1 MEKCSKCKKKIS
13 DDTIICNFCG
23 EQQDISR
30 SGRALKKNKKKTL
43 IISLCFVGLLVILAG
58 GFLYM
63 QHQNEVAKKD
73 VAALFDSDNL
83 LKEDVTSDKLA
94 MVNRTVS
101 KVINPQVKKSLQEDL
116 ITATSMLNVNEG
128 LKAVL
133 NDENII
139 NEKVTTKQLN
149 DIKDSLDKVKS
160 VSKKFYAD
168 NIKSYSS
175 AQQQYNEYIKLVKE
189 IEALYKNTNINEDT
203 SRAIYEKLMSRN
215 EKIKNDSLKKNLAT
229 KLTGIEKELLKSEEE
244 ARKNIINLSEVE
256 IVNRVKAYYFS
267 QTDITDDSVKVNYS
281 VAYSGSPSNGDI
293 MYLNPLTNTSSVEG
307 SYTLTNRGDFKYTD
321 ATGNVLPEY
330 NGNIFDDVSQEMI
343 DAIPEFVPPSEETID
358 DTPEFTQSSFMGDWT
373 SENLIISITESEVVM
388 GKQQS
393 GSAVFGHI
401 VEQSFDGNTNT
412 LSISAYE
419 EANRLNGASKDREF
433 NVQFVIKQNEGET
446 YIEYQGKKFQ
456 Q

>member
-1 MEKCSKCKKKIS
+1 
-13 DDTIICNFCG
+13 
-23 EQQDISR
+23 
-30 SGRALKKNKKKTL
+30 
-43 IISLCFVGLLVILAG
+43 
-58 GFLYM
+58 M

-128 LKAVL
+128 LKAIL

-189 IEALYKNTNINEDT
+189 IETLYKNTNINEDT

-215 EKIKNDSLKKNLAT
+215 EKIKNDSLKK
-229 KLTGIEKELLKSEEE
+229 KLSYQINWNRKRTFEK
-244 ARKNIINLSEVE
+244 
-256 IVNRVKAYYFS
+256 
-267 QTDITDDSVKVNYS
+267 
-281 VAYSGSPSNGDI
+281 
-293 MYLNPLTNTSSVEG
+293 
-307 SYTLTNRGDFKYTD
+307 
-321 ATGNVLPEY
+321 
-330 NGNIFDDVSQEMI
+330 
-343 DAIPEFVPPSEETID
+343 
-358 DTPEFTQSSFMGDWT
+358 
-373 SENLIISITESEVVM
+373 
-388 GKQQS
+388 
-393 GSAVFGHI
+393 
-401 VEQSFDGNTNT
+401 
-412 LSISAYE
+412 
-419 EANRLNGASKDREF
+419 
-433 NVQFVIKQNEGET
+433 
-446 YIEYQGKKFQ
+446 
-456 Q
+456 

>member
-1 MEKCSKCKKKIS
+1 MKKCSKCKKKIS

-30 SGRALKKNKKKTL
+30 SGRALKKNKKKNL

-128 LKAVL
+128 LKAIL

-215 EKIKNDSLKKNLAT
+215 EKIKNDSLKKT
-229 KLTGIEKELLKSEEE
+229 
-244 ARKNIINLSEVE
+244 
-256 IVNRVKAYYFS
+256 
-267 QTDITDDSVKVNYS
+267 
-281 VAYSGSPSNGDI
+281 
-293 MYLNPLTNTSSVEG
+293 
-307 SYTLTNRGDFKYTD
+307 
-321 ATGNVLPEY
+321 
-330 NGNIFDDVSQEMI
+330 
-343 DAIPEFVPPSEETID
+343 
-358 DTPEFTQSSFMGDWT
+358 
-373 SENLIISITESEVVM
+373 
-388 GKQQS
+388 
-393 GSAVFGHI
+393 
-401 VEQSFDGNTNT
+401 
-412 LSISAYE
+412 
-419 EANRLNGASKDREF
+419 
-433 NVQFVIKQNEGET
+433 
-446 YIEYQGKKFQ
+446 
-456 Q
+456 

>member
-1 MEKCSKCKKKIS
+1 MKKCSKCKKKIS

-30 SGRALKKNKKKTL
+30 SGRSLKKNKKKTL

-73 VAALFDSDNL
+73 VAALFDSD
-83 LKEDVTSDKLA
+83 KLA

-128 LKAVL
+128 LKAIL

-139 NEKVTTKQLN
+139 NEKVTTK
-149 DIKDSLDKVKS
+149 
-160 VSKKFYAD
+160 
-168 NIKSYSS
+168 
-175 AQQQYNEYIKLVKE
+175 QYNEYIKLVKE

-419 EANRLNGASKDREF
+419 EANRLNDASKDREF

>member
-1 MEKCSKCKKKIS
+1 M
-13 DDTIICNFCG
+13 
-23 EQQDISR
+23 
-30 SGRALKKNKKKTL
+30 
-43 IISLCFVGLLVILAG
+43 
-58 GFLYM
+58 
-63 QHQNEVAKKD
+63 
-73 VAALFDSDNL
+73 
-83 LKEDVTSDKLA
+83 
-94 MVNRTVS
+94 
-101 KVINPQVKKSLQEDL
+101 
-116 ITATSMLNVNEG
+116 
-128 LKAVL
+128 
-133 NDENII
+133 
-139 NEKVTTKQLN
+139 
-149 DIKDSLDKVKS
+149 
-160 VSKKFYAD
+160 
-168 NIKSYSS
+168 
-175 AQQQYNEYIKLVKE
+175 
-189 IEALYKNTNINEDT
+189 
-203 SRAIYEKLMSRN
+203 
-215 EKIKNDSLKKNLAT
+215 
-229 KLTGIEKELLKSEEE
+229 KSEEE
-244 ARKNIINLSEVE
+244 ARKNITNLSEVE
-256 IVNRVKAYYFS
+256 IVNRVKAYYFI
-267 QTDITDDSVKVNYS
+267 QTDITEDSVKVNYS

-343 DAIPEFVPPSEETID
+343 DAIPEFVPPSEEKID

-433 NVQFVIKQNEGET
+433 NVQFDIKQNEGET